1 MPWTWHDMLRYVWWM
16 QTFILS
22 QLLLK
27 KWKWNIMNFVL
38 ARVIRYNIFHHDV
51 NMLIVPKR
59 LLMSLINV
67 VSNIFYRVIFLDFK
81 FWFLLL
87 WNLIFFILISVL
99 PFCLTIKF
107 LIYRIFIPNQILKK
121 VPYRHLILRIQILAI
136 CKNFGFCEY

>member
-1 MPWTWHDMLRYVWWM
+1 MLRYVWWM

-27 KWKWNIMNFVL
+27 KWKWNLMNFVL

-99 PFCLTIKF
+99 LFCLTIKF
-107 LIYRIFIPNQILKK
+107 LIYRIFIPNQISKK
-121 VPYRHLILRIQILAI
+121 VPYRHLILRRQILTI

>member
-1 MPWTWHDMLRYVWWM
+1 MLRYVWWM

-51 NMLIVPKR
+51 NMLIVPKL

-87 WNLIFFILISVL
+87 WNLIFLILISVL
-99 PFCLTIKF
+99 RFCLTIKF
-107 LIYRIFIPNQILKK
+107 LIYRIFIPNQTSKK
-121 VPYRHLILRIQILAI
+121 STYRHLILRIQILAI